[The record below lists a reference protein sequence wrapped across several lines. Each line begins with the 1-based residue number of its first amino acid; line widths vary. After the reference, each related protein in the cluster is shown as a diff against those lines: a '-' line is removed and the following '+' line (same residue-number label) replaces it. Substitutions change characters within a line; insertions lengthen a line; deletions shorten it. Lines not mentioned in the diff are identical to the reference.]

1 MEMKMFNTL
10 AMTKRLEDSGVP
22 RSQAEAQIQVLAE
35 IVESDL
41 ATKSDIKRDL
51 KELEYRL
58 IFKLSAI
65 MGTMITILG
74 VVTAIYK

>member
-1 MEMKMFNTL
+1 MFNTL

-22 RSQAEAQIQVLAE
+22 RSQAEAHVQVLAE
-35 IVESDL
+35 LVDGEL
-41 ATKSDIKRDL
+41 ATKTDIKRDL

-58 IFKLSAI
+58 VFKLSAI

-74 VVTAIYK
+74 VVSAIYK